1 MKYIMKQFFSFFI
14 VLDLKLRTEYLKVFM
29 SKKIKYFS
37 LIEALMSKQNFFN
50 LHEIEYLIQS
60 K

>member
-1 MKYIMKQFFSFFI
+1 MKQFFSFFI